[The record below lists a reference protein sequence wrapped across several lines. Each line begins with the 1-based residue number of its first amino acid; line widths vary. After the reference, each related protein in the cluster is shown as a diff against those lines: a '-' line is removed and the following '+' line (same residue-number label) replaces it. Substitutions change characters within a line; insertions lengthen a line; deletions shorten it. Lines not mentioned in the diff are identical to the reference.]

1 MELRNIK
8 RYTGQVIYNE
18 DTGLNE
24 LETETVL
31 QFRESVDSDWT
42 DVVTVDETL

>member
-31 QFRESVDSDWT
+31 QYRLTEDEDWT
-42 DVVTVDETL
+42 DVEQVDETQ

>member
-1 MELRNIK
+1 MELRTLT
-8 RYTGQVIYNE
+8 RYTGNVNYNA

-31 QFRESVDSDWT
+31 QYRLTEDEDWT
-42 DVVTVDETL
+42 DVEQVDETQ